1 MVHHA
6 MHLAHPIGTVRYSQ
20 KRIAYRRSVWHD
32 ATEHS
37 YSVTPGLFLFRLFG
51 GGRIACARLENLS
64 DGDRER
70 VIPQSKED
78 ISR

>member
-1 MVHHA
+1 MVYHA

-32 ATEHS
+32 ATEHLLS
-37 YSVTPGLFLFRLFG
+37 YSWIIPLPPIWR
-51 GGRIACARLENLS
+51 GRIACARLENLS